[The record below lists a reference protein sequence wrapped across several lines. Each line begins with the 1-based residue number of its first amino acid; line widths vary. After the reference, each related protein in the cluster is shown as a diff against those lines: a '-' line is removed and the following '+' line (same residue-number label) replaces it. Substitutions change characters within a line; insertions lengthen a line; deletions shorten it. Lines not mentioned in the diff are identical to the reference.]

1 MAAPPVAR
9 PGFGQ
14 REVLVKKQQIVAVLL
29 LLALCAWLFIPRPA
43 ESVDED
49 ELAREAAVTP
59 IVALAE
65 DAPAGDAT
73 DVAFVRA
80 NRILPQVY
88 TSTVRVRGRTEAY
101 RLVEVRAEQAGRI
114 VNNPIP
120 RGARVS
126 EGDVLCEIAVDTR
139 QTDLEE
145 AVARREQ
152 AEFEYE
158 AALDLQRRDL
168 QSDVAVAQYRAA
180 LESARAAVARAE
192 LALEKIRIVA
202 PFDGIVETR
211 TVEIGDLLNVGTV
224 CASVLDD
231 DPMLLVGLVPEQD
244 VGRIE
249 IGAEVSAE
257 LVSGETIT
265 GRVIYL
271 ARSADPSARSYR
283 IEVEVDPGQLAIRS
297 GITTEMQVG
306 ASRISAHLIPPSAL
320 TLDDA
325 GLLGVKTIDR
335 RNIVEFRNVEI
346 VGDNTSLLNPGVWVT
361 GLDGEVNLITV
372 GQEIVFPGQTVTT
385 ELARPE

>member
-1 MAAPPVAR
+1 MAR

-43 ESVDED
+43 ESVGED

-114 VNNPIP
+114 VSNPIP

-231 DPMLLVGLVPEQD
+231 NPMLLVGLVPEQD

>member
-114 VNNPIP
+114 VSNPIP

-231 DPMLLVGLVPEQD
+231 NPMLLVGLVPEQD

>member
-1 MAAPPVAR
+1 MAR

-49 ELAREAAVTP
+49 ELAGGAAVTP

-65 DAPAGDAT
+65 DAPVGDAT
-73 DVAFVRA
+73 DIAFVRA
-80 NRILPQVY
+80 TRIASQVY
-88 TSTVRVRGRTEAY
+88 TSTVRVRGRTEAW

-114 VNNPIP
+114 VSNPIA

-139 QTDLEE
+139 QADLEE

-152 AEFEYE
+152 ADFEYE

-192 LALEKIRIVA
+192 LALEKISIVA

-257 LVSGETIT
+257 LISGEIIA
-265 GRVIYL
+265 GQVIYL

-283 IEVEVDPGQLAIRS
+283 IEVEVDPGQLAVRS
-297 GITTEMQVG
+297 GITTEMQVN

-361 GLDGEVNLITV
+361 GLEGEVNLITV

-385 ELARPE
+385 DLARPE

>member
-1 MAAPPVAR
+1 VAR

-49 ELAREAAVTP
+49 ELAGGAAVTP

-80 NRILPQVY
+80 NRISPQVY

-114 VNNPIP
+114 VSNPIA
-120 RGARVS
+120 RGARVN

-139 QTDLEE
+139 QADLEE
-145 AVARREQ
+145 AIARREQ
-152 AEFEYE
+152 ADFEYE

-257 LVSGETIT
+257 LISGEIIT
-265 GRVIYL
+265 GQVIYL

-283 IEVEVDPGQLAIRS
+283 IEVEVDPGQLAVRS
-297 GITTEMQVG
+297 GITTEMQVN

-361 GLDGEVNLITV
+361 GLEGEVNLITV

-385 ELARPE
+385 DLARPE

>member
-1 MAAPPVAR
+1 MAR

-88 TSTVRVRGRTEAY
+88 TLTVRVRGRTEAY

-114 VNNPIP
+114 VSNPIA

-231 DPMLLVGLVPEQD
+231 NPMLLVGLVPEQD

>member
-49 ELAREAAVTP
+49 ELAGGAAVTP

-80 NRILPQVY
+80 NRISPQVY

-114 VNNPIP
+114 VSNPIP

>member
-1 MAAPPVAR
+1 MAR

-114 VNNPIP
+114 VSNPIP

-231 DPMLLVGLVPEQD
+231 NPMLLVGLVPEQD

>member
-1 MAAPPVAR
+1 M
-9 PGFGQ
+9 
-14 REVLVKKQQIVAVLL
+14 KKQQIVAVLL

-49 ELAREAAVTP
+49 ELAGAPAVTP

-65 DAPAGDAT
+65 DAPTGDAT

-80 NRILPQVY
+80 ARISPQIY
-88 TSTVRVRGRTEAY
+88 ASTVRVRGRTEAY

-114 VNNPIP
+114 VSNPIA

-126 EGDVLCEIAVDTR
+126 EGDVLCEIAVDER
-139 QTDLEE
+139 RANLDE
-145 AVARREQ
+145 AISRREQ
-152 AEFEYE
+152 AAFEYE
-158 AALDLQRRDL
+158 AALDLQSRDL

-211 TVEIGDLLNVGTV
+211 TVEIGDLLNIGTV

-231 DPMLLVGLVPEQD
+231 DPMLLIGLVPEQD

-249 IGAEVSAE
+249 IGADVSAE
-257 LVSGETIT
+257 LISGETIT
-265 GRVIYL
+265 GKVIYL

-283 IEVEVDPGQLAIRS
+283 IEVEVDPGQLAVRS
-297 GITTEMQVG
+297 GITTEMLVN
-306 ASRISAHLIPPSAL
+306 ASRINAHMIPPSAL

-325 GLLGVKTIDR
+325 GLLGVKIINDSG
-335 RNIVEFRNVEI
+335 IVAFRNVEI

-385 ELARPE
+385 ELSRPE

>member
-1 MAAPPVAR
+1 MAR

>member
-1 MAAPPVAR
+1 MAR

-49 ELAREAAVTP
+49 ELAGGAAVTP

-80 NRILPQVY
+80 NRISPQVY

-114 VNNPIP
+114 VSNPIP